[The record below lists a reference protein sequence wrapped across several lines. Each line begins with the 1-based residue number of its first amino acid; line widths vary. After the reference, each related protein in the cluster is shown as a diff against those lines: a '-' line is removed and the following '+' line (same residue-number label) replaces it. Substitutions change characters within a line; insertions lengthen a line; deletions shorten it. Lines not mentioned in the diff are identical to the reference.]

1 MCSKRAHEERATG
14 RSTIKVAVTILALIC
29 VMNLIALSTQSTR
42 IEGLREKVDYDAAV
56 TLVREIENQE
66 LGDAASHRSARVGA
80 TGDGFAMFAE

>member
-1 MCSKRAHEERATG
+1 M
-14 RSTIKVAVTILALIC
+14 STIKVAVTILALIC
-29 VMNLIALSTQSTR
+29 VMNLIALSTQSAR
-42 IEGLREKVDYDAAV
+42 IEGIQRELREKVDYDAAV

>member
-1 MCSKRAHEERATG
+1 M
-14 RSTIKVAVTILALIC
+14 STIKVAVTILALIC
-29 VMNLIALSTQSTR
+29 VMNLIALSTQGTR
-42 IEGLREKVDYDAAV
+42 IEGIQRELREKVDYDAAV

>member
-1 MCSKRAHEERATG
+1 M
-14 RSTIKVAVTILALIC
+14 STIKVAVTILALIC

-42 IEGLREKVDYDAAV
+42 IEGIQRELREKVDYDAAV

-80 TGDGFAMFAE
+80 TGDGFAMFAK

>member
-1 MCSKRAHEERATG
+1 M
-14 RSTIKVAVTILALIC
+14 STIKVAVTILALIC

-42 IEGLREKVDYDAAV
+42 IEGIQRELREKVDYDAAV